1 MREIEIKRDILYEN
15 ELDEKHLNLIYILR
29 FKLLFDIND
38 RIAPLFFLQIKNS
51 VGLIL
56 EDLFVNHH
64 FTITDASQFP
74 FSIFAKLHSE
84 GKHFI

>member
-38 RIAPLFFLQIKNS
+38 RIAPLFFFCKLRTQLVS
-51 VGLIL
+51 YLR
-56 EDLFVNHH
+56 
-64 FTITDASQFP
+64 
-74 FSIFAKLHSE
+74 IFL
-84 GKHFI
+84 